1 MTDAEIKAD
10 SADGGS
16 SGMWWIIRRPII
28 ADRI

>member
-1 MTDAEIKAD
+1 MTDAEIEAD

-16 SGMWWIIRRPII
+16 GRMWWIIRRPII